1 MRKSGFW
8 AAYLLLLL
16 AQLLLSNFFNITP
29 YLMLSIL
36 PVMVLCIPIRIGSTG
51 AMLIAFVTGL
61 VVDFLSEGLLG
72 INAFALVPVAFLRKP
87 IIGLVFGNELFARG
101 EDFSARRN
109 GLWKTVLATVLA
121 QAVFTLLY
129 VWADAAGTRPFWFG
143 AARFGASLVAG
154 TLLSLACLPSLAPD
168 TRK

>member
-16 AQLLLSNFFNITP
+16 AQLLLSNFFNLTP

-36 PVMVLCIPIRIGSTG
+36 PVMVLCISIRIGTTG
-51 AMLIAFVTGL
+51 AMLIAFATGL
-61 VVDFLSEGLLG
+61 IVDVLGEGLLG
-72 INAFALVPVAFLRKP
+72 LNAFALIPVAFLRKP
-87 IIGLVFGNELFARG
+87 IIGLLFGNELFARG
-101 EDFSARRN
+101 EDFTPRRN

-129 VWADAAGTRPFWFG
+129 VWADGAATRPFWFD
-143 AARFGASLVAG
+143 AARFGASLAAGFLVA
-154 TLLSLACLPSLAPD
+154 LLVIDPLAPD
-168 TRK
+168 ARR

>member
-1 MRKSGFW
+1 MRKSSFW

-16 AQLLLSNFFNITP
+16 AQLLLSNFFNLTP

-36 PVMVLCIPIRIGSTG
+36 PVMVLCISIRIGTAG
-51 AMLIAFVTGL
+51 AMLIAFATGL
-61 VVDFLSEGLLG
+61 VVDVLSEGLLG
-72 INAFALVPVAFLRKP
+72 LNAFALVPVAFLRNP
-87 IIGLVFGNELFARG
+87 IIGLLFGNELFARG
-101 EDFSARRN
+101 EDFTPRRN

-129 VWADAAGTRPFWFG
+129 VWADGAATRPFWFD

-154 TLLSLACLPSLAPD
+154 ALLSLACLPSLAPD

>member
-16 AQLLLSNFFNITP
+16 AQLLLSNFFNLTP

-36 PVMVLCIPIRIGSTG
+36 PVMVLCISIRVGTAG
-51 AMLIAFVTGL
+51 AMLIAFATGL
-61 VVDFLSEGLLG
+61 VVDLLSEGLLG
-72 INAFALVPVAFLRKP
+72 LNAFALVPVAFLRNP
-87 IIGLVFGNELFARG
+87 IIGLIFGNELFARG
-101 EDFSARRN
+101 EDFSPRRN

-121 QAVFTLLY
+121 QATFTLLY
-129 VWADAAGTRPFWFG
+129 VWADGAASRPFWFD

-154 TLLSLACLPSLAPD
+154 TILSLACLPSLAPD